1 MNMSELAK
9 TSQAGMQERE
19 IEKKHR
25 YFLER
30 ATAIENRECPVEQRF
45 GIVLDANY
53 YKGKAS
59 ELKDVLN
66 EVIAA

>member
-1 MNMSELAK
+1 MNELAK
-9 TSQAGMQERE
+9 TSKAEKQKLE
-19 IEKKHR
+19 IEQKHR

-30 ATAIENRECPVEQRF
+30 ATAIENGECPVEQRS

-53 YKGKAS
+53 YKVKVC
-59 ELKDVLN
+59 ELDGVLN

>member
-1 MNMSELAK
+1 MSELAK
-9 TSQAGMQERE
+9 TSQTEMQMLE

-30 ATAIENRECPVEQRF
+30 ATAIEKSECPVEQRF